1 LTEFF
6 FKNESVDRQ
15 HVNYKLDFKLEAQTC
30 FINLVIQRE
39 AISSL
44 ILILT
49 KLIMKYNICTM
60 FACVLLIALCLLAD
74 VDASDS
80 ELLKKLKRVKRRV
93 TVIQRG
99 PNEPCPVIVEDDRQF
114 NIDAGL
120 GPTGFAHFRGH
131 GESERLGRGYKK
143 WNLGL
148 GVNRA
153 TVKSKGINIGIP
165 LQARIVDLRSA
176 NCSRSTVTI
185 IRQKVGHPEPIVV
198 EDDRWASFDF
208 NIGPRLDMDFYGGG
222 NALMGSSPLT
232 IQKPY
237 FWGGAIDGRI
247 GWAKRSS
254 LTVIKLTDK
263 ESLPD
268 IVVENRRAALEFNY
282 GHKMG
287 AESFGYG
294 SVVKIHENQFSPHVL
309 NQWSG
314 SLEGSV
320 GWGHGINFGAYLKPT
335 IIRLGYDES
344 EPDLDDCC
352 VQDESFPIGISSIR
366 IWIDKAGIHAN
377 GGELISILKIGKLGV
392 LRFLDPAQL
401 LPVQGSFE
409 QQVQQCKNAAV
420 QNCQTGVD
428 QQAPLVQ
435 RDQG

>member
-1 LTEFF
+1 MKIYYLIFLIGIIER
-6 FKNESVDRQ
+6 K
-15 HVNYKLDFKLEAQTC
+15 
-30 FINLVIQRE
+30 

-44 ILILT
+44 ILMLT
-49 KLIMKYNICTM
+49 KLIMKYNICIM
-60 FACVLLIALCLLAD
+60 FTCVLLIAFCIPAD

-80 ELLKKLKRVKRRV
+80 ELLKKL
-93 TVIQRG
+93 QR
-99 PNEPCPVIVEDDRQF
+99 
-114 NIDAGL
+114 
-120 GPTGFAHFRGH
+120 
-131 GESERLGRGYKK
+131 S
-143 WNLGL
+143 
-148 GVNRA
+148 
-153 TVKSKGINIGIP
+153 
-165 LQARIVDLRSA
+165 
-176 NCSRSTVTI
+176 SRSTVTI

-208 NIGPRLDMDFYGGG
+208 NVGPRLDMDFYGGG
-222 NALMGSSPLT
+222 NALAGSSPLQV
-232 IQKPY
+232 QKPY

-294 SVVKIHENQFSPHVL
+294 SVVKIHENEFYPRVL

-344 EPDLDDCC
+344 ERDLGDH
-352 VQDESFPIGISSIR
+352 ESFPIGISS
-366 IWIDKAGIHAN
+366 
-377 GGELISILKIGKLGV
+377 
-392 LRFLDPAQL
+392 
-401 LPVQGSFE
+401 
-409 QQVQQCKNAAV
+409 
-420 QNCQTGVD
+420 
-428 QQAPLVQ
+428 
-435 RDQG
+435 

>member
-1 LTEFF
+1 MVMW
-6 FKNESVDRQ
+6 NSISVG
-15 HVNYKLDFKLEAQTC
+15 
-30 FINLVIQRE
+30 NLQNLQLKVSATDVIQRE

-80 ELLKKLKRVKRRV
+80 ELLKKLKRVRRQMLETAMVIDREEGEPCPKVIAPFHIGGDASWGRRYIGGAFLNGFTPKRGPFAIGVKRRV

-294 SVVKIHENQFSPHVL
+294 SVVKIHENQFSAHVL

-335 IIRLGYDES
+335 IIRLGYDEN

-352 VQDESFPIGISSIR
+352 VQDESFPIGISS
-366 IWIDKAGIHAN
+366 
-377 GGELISILKIGKLGV
+377 
-392 LRFLDPAQL
+392 
-401 LPVQGSFE
+401 
-409 QQVQQCKNAAV
+409 
-420 QNCQTGVD
+420 
-428 QQAPLVQ
+428 
-435 RDQG
+435 

>member
-1 LTEFF
+1 
-6 FKNESVDRQ
+6 
-15 HVNYKLDFKLEAQTC
+15 
-30 FINLVIQRE
+30 
-39 AISSL
+39 L

-80 ELLKKLKRVKRRV
+80 ELLKKLKRVRRQMLETAMVIDREEGEPCPKVIAPFHIGGDASWGRRYIGGAFLNGFTPKRGPFAIGVKRRV

-352 VQDESFPIGISSIR
+352 VQDESFPIGISS
-366 IWIDKAGIHAN
+366 
-377 GGELISILKIGKLGV
+377 
-392 LRFLDPAQL
+392 
-401 LPVQGSFE
+401 
-409 QQVQQCKNAAV
+409 
-420 QNCQTGVD
+420 
-428 QQAPLVQ
+428 
-435 RDQG
+435 

>member
-1 LTEFF
+1 M
-6 FKNESVDRQ
+6 
-15 HVNYKLDFKLEAQTC
+15 
-30 FINLVIQRE
+30 
-39 AISSL
+39 SSL

-49 KLIMKYNICTM
+49 KLIMKYNICTI

-80 ELLKKLKRVKRRV
+80 ELLKKLKRVRRQMLETAMVIDREEGEPCPKVIAPFHIGGDASWGRRYIGGAFLNGFTPKRGPFAIGVKRRV

-263 ESLPD
+263 KSLPN

-294 SVVKIHENQFSPHVL
+294 SVVKIHENQFSAHVL

-335 IIRLGYDES
+335 IIRLGYDEN

-352 VQDESFPIGISSIR
+352 VQDESFPIGISS
-366 IWIDKAGIHAN
+366 
-377 GGELISILKIGKLGV
+377 
-392 LRFLDPAQL
+392 
-401 LPVQGSFE
+401 
-409 QQVQQCKNAAV
+409 
-420 QNCQTGVD
+420 
-428 QQAPLVQ
+428 
-435 RDQG
+435 

>member
-1 LTEFF
+1 
-6 FKNESVDRQ
+6 
-15 HVNYKLDFKLEAQTC
+15 
-30 FINLVIQRE
+30 
-39 AISSL
+39 
-44 ILILT
+44 
-49 KLIMKYNICTM
+49 M
-60 FACVLLIALCLLAD
+60 FACVLLIAFCLLAD

-80 ELLKKLKRVKRRV
+80 ELLKKLQRIRRQMLETAMVIDREEGEPCPKVIAPFHIGGDASWGRRYIGGAFLNGFTPKRGPFAIGVKRRV

-232 IQKPY
+232 IHKPY

-352 VQDESFPIGISSIR
+352 VQDESFPIGISS
-366 IWIDKAGIHAN
+366 
-377 GGELISILKIGKLGV
+377 
-392 LRFLDPAQL
+392 
-401 LPVQGSFE
+401 
-409 QQVQQCKNAAV
+409 
-420 QNCQTGVD
+420 
-428 QQAPLVQ
+428 
-435 RDQG
+435 

>member
-1 LTEFF
+1 MPNRLDNSITLLE
-6 FKNESVDRQ
+6 VDLFRKSAKFTIISERDGRVEMYELQ
-15 HVNYKLDFKLEAQTC
+15 NCLKMISLIEQ
-30 FINLVIQRE
+30 E

-74 VDASDS
+74 VGASDS
-80 ELLKKLKRVKRRV
+80 ELLKKLQRIRRQMLETAMVIDREEGEPCPKVIAPFHIGGDASWGRRYIGGAFLNGFTPKRGPFAIGVKRRV

-99 PNEPCPVIVEDDRQF
+99 PNEPCPLIVEDDRQF

-232 IQKPY
+232 IHKPY

-320 GWGHGINFGAYLKPT
+320 GWGHGIDFGAYLKPT

-352 VQDESFPIGISSIR
+352 VQDESFPIGISS
-366 IWIDKAGIHAN
+366 
-377 GGELISILKIGKLGV
+377 
-392 LRFLDPAQL
+392 
-401 LPVQGSFE
+401 
-409 QQVQQCKNAAV
+409 
-420 QNCQTGVD
+420 
-428 QQAPLVQ
+428 
-435 RDQG
+435 

>member
-1 LTEFF
+1 MFCNN
-6 FKNESVDRQ
+6 KNI
-15 HVNYKLDFKLEAQTC
+15 LE
-30 FINLVIQRE
+30 ND
-39 AISSL
+39 IS
-44 ILILT
+44 
-49 KLIMKYNICTM
+49 
-60 FACVLLIALCLLAD
+60 FGH

-80 ELLKKLKRVKRRV
+80 ELLKKLQRIRRQMLETAMVIDREEGEPCPKVIAPFHIGGDASWGRRYIGGAFLNGFTPKRGPFAIGVKRRV

-232 IQKPY
+232 IHKPY

-352 VQDESFPIGISSIR
+352 VQDESFPIGISS
-366 IWIDKAGIHAN
+366 
-377 GGELISILKIGKLGV
+377 
-392 LRFLDPAQL
+392 
-401 LPVQGSFE
+401 
-409 QQVQQCKNAAV
+409 
-420 QNCQTGVD
+420 
-428 QQAPLVQ
+428 
-435 RDQG
+435 

>member
-1 LTEFF
+1 MW
-6 FKNESVDRQ
+6 NSISV
-15 HVNYKLDFKLEAQTC
+15 
-30 FINLVIQRE
+30 VIQRE

-80 ELLKKLKRVKRRV
+80 ELLKKLKRVRRQMLETAMVIDREEGEPCPKVIAPFHIGGDASWGRRYIGGAFLNGFTPKRGPFAIGVKRRV

-282 GHKMG
+282 GHKIG

-344 EPDLDDCC
+344 EPDLD
-352 VQDESFPIGISSIR
+352 V
-366 IWIDKAGIHAN
+366 
-377 GGELISILKIGKLGV
+377 
-392 LRFLDPAQL
+392 
-401 LPVQGSFE
+401 
-409 QQVQQCKNAAV
+409 KN
-420 QNCQTGVD
+420 
-428 QQAPLVQ
+428 
-435 RDQG
+435 

>member
-1 LTEFF
+1 MVMW
-6 FKNESVDRQ
+6 NSISVG
-15 HVNYKLDFKLEAQTC
+15 
-30 FINLVIQRE
+30 NLQNLQLKVSATDVIQRE

-80 ELLKKLKRVKRRV
+80 ELLKKLKRVRRQMLETAMVIDREEGEPCPKVIAPFHIGGDASWGRRYIGGAFLNGFTPKRGPFAIGVKRRV

-131 GESERLGRGYKK
+131 GESERLGRG
-143 WNLGL
+143 
-148 GVNRA
+148 
-153 TVKSKGINIGIP
+153 
-165 LQARIVDLRSA
+165 
-176 NCSRSTVTI
+176 SRSTVTI

-294 SVVKIHENQFSPHVL
+294 SVVKIHENQFSAHVL

-335 IIRLGYDES
+335 IIRLGYDEN

-352 VQDESFPIGISSIR
+352 VQDESFPIGISS
-366 IWIDKAGIHAN
+366 
-377 GGELISILKIGKLGV
+377 
-392 LRFLDPAQL
+392 
-401 LPVQGSFE
+401 
-409 QQVQQCKNAAV
+409 
-420 QNCQTGVD
+420 
-428 QQAPLVQ
+428 
-435 RDQG
+435 

>member
-1 LTEFF
+1 MIQMTSQILLF
-6 FKNESVDRQ
+6 Q
-15 HVNYKLDFKLEAQTC
+15 HDKMTSCLDMTTNFDAAEIIERK
-30 FINLVIQRE
+30 V
-39 AISSL
+39 ISSL
-44 ILILT
+44 ILMLT

-60 FACVLLIALCLLAD
+60 FTCVLLIAFCLLAD

-80 ELLKKLKRVKRRV
+80 ELLKKLRRMKRRV

-131 GESERLGRGYKK
+131 GESQRLDRGYKK

-153 TVKSKGINIGIP
+153 TVKSKGINIAIP
-165 LQARIVDLRSA
+165 LQARIVDLSSA
-176 NCSRSTVTI
+176 NCSRST
-185 IRQKVGHPEPIVV
+185 VGHPEPIVV

-222 NALMGSSPLT
+222 NALAGSSPLS

-282 GHKMG
+282 GHKIG

-294 SVVKIHENQFSPHVL
+294 SVVKIHENEFSPHVL

-320 GWGHGINFGAYLKPT
+320 GWGHGINFGAYLKPA
-335 IIRLGYDES
+335 IIQLGYDDES
-344 EPDLDDCC
+344 ERDLGDH
-352 VQDESFPIGISSIR
+352 ESFPIGISS
-366 IWIDKAGIHAN
+366 
-377 GGELISILKIGKLGV
+377 
-392 LRFLDPAQL
+392 
-401 LPVQGSFE
+401 
-409 QQVQQCKNAAV
+409 
-420 QNCQTGVD
+420 
-428 QQAPLVQ
+428 
-435 RDQG
+435 

>member
-1 LTEFF
+1 
-6 FKNESVDRQ
+6 
-15 HVNYKLDFKLEAQTC
+15 
-30 FINLVIQRE
+30 
-39 AISSL
+39 
-44 ILILT
+44 
-49 KLIMKYNICTM
+49 MKYNICTM

-80 ELLKKLKRVKRRV
+80 ELLKKLKRVRRQMLETAMVIDREEGEPCPKVIAPFHIGGDASWGRRYIGGAFLNGFTPKRGPFAIGVKRRV

-352 VQDESFPIGISSIR
+352 VQDESFPIGISS
-366 IWIDKAGIHAN
+366 
-377 GGELISILKIGKLGV
+377 
-392 LRFLDPAQL
+392 
-401 LPVQGSFE
+401 
-409 QQVQQCKNAAV
+409 
-420 QNCQTGVD
+420 
-428 QQAPLVQ
+428 
-435 RDQG
+435 